1 MSNMCKSRALTL
13 LHNFFKSLLFMRAE
27 ENGSGG
33 SLSGNK
39 KDVYIF
45 LKIMKLMFGVSLT
58 SFYLKYAIDRALG
71 KGFT

>member
-1 MSNMCKSRALTL
+1 M
-13 LHNFFKSLLFMRAE
+13 NFNYFTFFQSLLFMRAE

>member
-1 MSNMCKSRALTL
+1 
-13 LHNFFKSLLFMRAE
+13 MRAE

-33 SLSGNK
+33 TLSGK
-39 KDVYIF
+39 KRDVYIF
-45 LKIMKLMFGVSLT
+45 LKVMKLMFDVSLT

>member
-1 MSNMCKSRALTL
+1 
-13 LHNFFKSLLFMRAE
+13 MRAE

-33 SLSGNK
+33 TLSGNK

-45 LKIMKLMFGVSLT
+45 LKIMKLMFDVSLT

-71 KGFT
+71 KGITLNYKIYEIINWENFM

>member
-1 MSNMCKSRALTL
+1 
-13 LHNFFKSLLFMRAE
+13 MRAE

-71 KGFT
+71 KGLT

>member
-1 MSNMCKSRALTL
+1 
-13 LHNFFKSLLFMRAE
+13 MRAE
-27 ENGSGG
+27 EDGSGG

-71 KGFT
+71 KGFYMK

>member
-1 MSNMCKSRALTL
+1 MNYNF
-13 LHNFFKSLLFMRAE
+13 HNFFKSLLFMRAE

>member
-1 MSNMCKSRALTL
+1 
-13 LHNFFKSLLFMRAE
+13 MRAG

-71 KGFT
+71 KGFTFNDLSFWPINCENFILCESNLS